1 MLQKFILAIVI
12 MASLSGCVCGTR
24 YEGVNYISERTPF
37 DVPED
42 RWAR

>member
-1 MLQKFILAIVI
+1 MFTKFILVI
-12 MASLSGCVCGTR
+12 LMMTSLLGCVCGTR
-24 YEGVNYISERTPF
+24 YDGVNYISERTPF